1 MQSYYNNK
9 TIWITGA
16 SSGIGKALSLK
27 LSKLGA
33 RLILSSRKKY
43 ALEEV
48 KKACHN
54 PSQIVIVPLD
64 LANYKE
70 LKTITDALVQSGEKI
85 DILINNGGI
94 SQRSLVKDT
103 VLEVDEKL
111 IQVNYL
117 GTVALTKALLPHMIQ
132 RNEGHIITV
141 TSTAGKVGVP
151 VRSSYCGAKH
161 ALHGFFESLRAEL
174 HKTNI
179 DITMIC
185 PGFIKTDI
193 SKNALTSDGS
203 AQNTMDDA
211 QANGMTT
218 EDFCTIA
225 LKAIA
230 KKKPEVLIGSFKST
244 KMPVWVWRFL
254 PNVFRKIIAKS
265 KVT

>member
-1 MQSYYNNK
+1 MDSYYNNK

-16 SSGIGKALSLK
+16 SSGIGRAMSIE

-33 RLILSSRKKY
+33 KLILSSRKVE
-43 ALEEV
+43 ALNKV
-48 KKACHN
+48 KQACTN
-54 PSQIVIVPLD
+54 PESVKILPLD
-64 LANYKE
+64 LAQYQGFKALTDE
-70 LKTITDALVQSGEKI
+70 LITEVGPI

-94 SQRSLVKDT
+94 SQRSFVKDT
-103 VLEVDEKL
+103 IIEVDEKL

-117 GTVALTKALLPHMIQ
+117 GTVALTKAVLPHMLEKNRGQ
-132 RNEGHIITV
+132 FV
-141 TSTAGKVGVP
+141 TISSTAGKIGVP

-179 DITMIC
+179 AITMIC

-203 AQNTMDDA
+203 AQNIMDDA
-211 QANGMTT
+211 QANGMST
-218 EDFCTIA
+218 EEFCKIA

-230 KKKPEVLIGSFKST
+230 KRKPEVLIGGFKST
-244 KMPVWVWRFL
+244 KMAVWVWRFF
-254 PNVFRKIIAKS
+254 PNLLRKIIANS